1 MGLQTSQQH
10 NTTAPPTHELVAG
23 TIVAQAHAVGD
34 ELAEAYWVG
43 EAGGVD
49 QVSGRSS
56 EVRHGPVRHQA
67 LLQTGKGQGPGRDR
81 RHHQ

>member
-10 NTTAPPTHELVAG
+10 IATHSPTHELVAG
-23 TIVAQAHAVGD
+23 AIVAQAEAVGD

-43 EAGGVD
+43 EARGVD

-56 EVRHGPVRHQA
+56 KVWHGPVRHQA
-67 LLQTGKGQGPGRDR
+67 LLQMGNGAGPGMDR
-81 RHHQ
+81 SHHQ